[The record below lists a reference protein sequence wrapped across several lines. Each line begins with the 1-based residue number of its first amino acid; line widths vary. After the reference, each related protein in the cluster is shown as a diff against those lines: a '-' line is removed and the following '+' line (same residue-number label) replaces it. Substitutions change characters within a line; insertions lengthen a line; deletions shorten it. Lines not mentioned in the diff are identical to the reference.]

1 MFFSQFDLN
10 SFLKAI
16 NFAVPTWDLFIII
29 FFLAAVF
36 LYGLTLGRDR
46 VLTILISMYMALA
59 VINTAPYLDT
69 LRAEINVGQFFAMR
83 VIMFLSLFVFL
94 FFLIARS
101 ALLRSFTK
109 DSPGSWSQVFV
120 FSVLHVGLLTSITM
134 SFLPKNSL
142 AHLAPI
148 TQSVFISDPGR
159 LAWLILPIIAMIF
172 MRDKHRG
179 QYY

>member
-1 MFFSQFDLN
+1 MFFSQFDFN

-46 VLTILISMYMALA
+46 VLMILISIYMALA
-59 VINTAPYLDT
+59 VINTAPYIDT

-94 FFLIARS
+94 FFLISRS

-120 FSVLHVGLLTSITM
+120 FSVLHVGLLTSITL

-159 LAWLILPIIAMIF
+159 LAWLLLPIVAMIF
-172 MRDKHRG
+172 MKDRHRNT
-179 QYY
+179 YY

>member
-10 SFLKAI
+10 GFLKAI

-46 VLTILISMYMALA
+46 VLVILISMYMALA
-59 VINTAPYLDT
+59 VINTAPYIDT
-69 LRAEINVGQFFAMR
+69 LKAEINVGQFFAMR
-83 VIMFLSLFVFL
+83 VIIFLGLFVFL

-120 FSVLHVGLLTSITM
+120 FSVLHVGLLMSITLT
-134 SFLPKNSL
+134 FLPKDAL

-159 LAWLILPIIAMIF
+159 LAWLILPIAAMIF
-172 MRDKHRG
+172 MKDRHRNT
-179 QYY
+179 YY